1 MALVAF
7 LKRAA
12 LVFCLLIGHTGAVPA
27 VSVVAGASHT
37 CAILRDGGVKCWGR
51 NIYGKLGYGDS
62 LDRAAGV
69 NETGDFLP
77 RVDLGSGRTA
87 EQIAIGD
94 SHTCVLLDN
103 SSVKCWGFNTE
114 GQLGYED
121 WHWRGDDPGEMG
133 DMLPVVNLGTGR
145 SAVEI
150 GAGMLHTC
158 ALLDDAS
165 VKCWGS
171 GQSGRLGYGDV
182 QFRGV
187 FPDTMGD
194 FLPTVDLGTG
204 RTGIQIAVGTSHTC
218 VLLDD
223 SSVKCWGGNS
233 QGQLGYGDTENRGDE
248 TDEMGN
254 FLLPVDLGSGRTAVQ
269 ITAGARHTCALLDDG
284 TAKCW
289 GNNLNGQLGYS
300 DDEDRGDETLEMGNR
315 LLPIPLSS
323 FRVVANISA
332 GLGHT
337 CAVLDDA
344 SLKCWGAGSSGQL
357 GYGDPFSRGDGT
369 LAMGDF
375 LPTVDVGPGRSTV
388 QVSCGT
394 AHTCA
399 LLDNDVVKCWGA
411 GLNGRLGYGDTDNR
425 GDDSDEMSIFL
436 PGIDFGS
443 PPTEMPTSSPST
455 SSPSVSPT
463 TSMPST
469 SPTTSAPSTSPTL
482 RGAATFVGQTLLA
495 DNENG
500 GGNAWTDEELRM
512 LENQD
517 IETLEQA
524 CLVSDTLLVS
534 VVGLTSGRAVEFRL
548 LFSCDGV
555 PTPAP
560 TDLSPPSGLS
570 EDSIITIVST
580 VLGLPTTMAA
590 IYGLYSFFASRRRN
604 SRTSRRSLIPTSSTS
619 KDEFGALPKRSKDEI
634 GALTKTSD
642 AFKKVSKKPSEV
654 EVQKVVASKEASN
667 V

>member
-1 MALVAF
+1 MALVKVV
-7 LKRAA
+7 LKLIA
-12 LVFCLLIGHTGAVPA
+12 LGLCLFIGHSVSVPA
-27 VSVVAGASHT
+27 ASVVAGKSHT
-37 CAILRDGGVKCWGR
+37 CAILGDGGVKCWGS
-51 NIYGKLGYGDS
+51 NIHGKLGYGDS
-62 LDRAAGV
+62 LDRGDGV

-77 RVDLGSGRTA
+77 RVELGSDRTA
-87 EQIAIGD
+87 RQIAIGD
-94 SHTCVLLDN
+94 SHTCALLDN

-121 WHWRGDDPGEMG
+121 GQRRGDDPNEMG
-133 DMLPVVNLGTGR
+133 DFLPIVDLGTGR

-150 GAGMLHTC
+150 AAGLLHTC
-158 ALLDDAS
+158 ALLDDGS

-171 GQSGRLGYGDV
+171 GQSGRLGYEDV

-204 RTGIQIAVGTSHTC
+204 RTGIQIVIGNSHTC

-223 SSVKCWGGNS
+223 ATVKCWGANG
-233 QGQLGYGDTENRGDE
+233 QGQLGYGDMENRGDE
-248 TDEMGN
+248 ADEMGD
-254 FLLPVDLGSGRTAVQ
+254 LLPIVDLGTGRTAVQ
-269 ITAGARHTCALLDDG
+269 ITAGDRHTCALLDDG

-289 GNNLNGQLGYS
+289 GHNFNGQLGYS
-300 DDEDRGDETLEMGNR
+300 DTDDRGDDTLEMGNR

-323 FRVVANISA
+323 FRTVANISA
-332 GLGHT
+332 GSGHT

-344 SLKCWGAGSSGQL
+344 SLKCWGVGASGQL
-357 GYGDPFSRGDGT
+357 GYGDPFPRGDGT

-375 LPTVDVGPGRSTV
+375 LPTVDLGTGRSVV
-388 QVSCGT
+388 QVDCGG
-394 AHTCA
+394 AHNCA

-425 GDDSDEMSIFL
+425 GDDSDEMSNFL

-443 PPTEMPTSSPST
+443 PPTAIPTASPST

-463 TSMPST
+463 TSTPST
-469 SPTTSAPSTSPTL
+469 SPTTSTPSTSPTL
-482 RGAATFVGQTLLA
+482 KGAATFVGQTLLA

-500 GGNAWTDEELRM
+500 GGNAWTNEEIRV

-517 IETLEQA
+517 IKSLEQA
-524 CLVSDTLLVS
+524 CLVSDTLLVT
-534 VVGLTSGRAVEFRL
+534 VVGFTGGRAINFRL

-560 TDLSPPSGLS
+560 TRSPPPSGLS

-580 VLGLPTTMAA
+580 VLGLPATVAA
-590 IYGLYSFFASRRRN
+590 VYGVYSFFVSNQRIAGNRRK
-604 SRTSRRSLIPTSSTS
+604 SLTSTSSTS
-619 KDEFGALPKRSKDEI
+619 EDVKGAV
-634 GALTKTSD
+634 TNMT
-642 AFKKVSKKPSEV
+642 KKPSSV
-654 EVQKVVASKEASN
+654 KALSVVTKEQTN